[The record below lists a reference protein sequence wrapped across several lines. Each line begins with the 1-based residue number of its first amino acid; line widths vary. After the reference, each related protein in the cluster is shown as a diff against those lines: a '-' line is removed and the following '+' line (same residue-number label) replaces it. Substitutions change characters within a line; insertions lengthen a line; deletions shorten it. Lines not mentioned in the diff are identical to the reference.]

1 MSYTTH
7 LWMVYTYTTYKN
19 GDDWETVYGIVLPRR
34 FTSQHHPRLGS
45 RSQLSPDFH
54 RRIAQEGAKL
64 QGHTA
69 LLAAGNI
76 WNPRECWPFTFWIF
90 QDLQKNLQKHRKTPM
105 KTMKHLLKTLGFL
118 ICFRT
123 FLRFCSP
130 LRSFRSWWPRLPV
143 LGLGG
148 LGGPGVLQDLALLIR
163 STELQPVLLAWQ
175 RGAAWRCVAGSKA
188 KDVKRKWHPNDEHS
202 NVSFFIWLYYLLSK
216 S

>member
-1 MSYTTH
+1 MHQPSIHRLVYGILQTFKVGKTMSYTTH

-90 QDLQKNLQKHRKTPM
+90 QDLQKKPAKTSENTHENHETPAKNLRI
-105 KTMKHLLKTLGFL
+105 F
-118 ICFRT
+118 
-123 FLRFCSP
+123 
-130 LRSFRSWWPRLPV
+130 
-143 LGLGG
+143 
-148 LGGPGVLQDLALLIR
+148 DLF
-163 STELQPVLLAWQ
+163 S
-175 RGAAWRCVAGSKA
+175 
-188 KDVKRKWHPNDEHS
+188 H
-202 NVSFFIWLYYLLSK
+202 FFKILFTT
-216 S
+216 